1 MHSYG
6 KIYNLGHKA
15 VETLLDGE
23 VVCEEKIDGSQFSW
37 SVNEDGELR
46 CRSKGAQIEPLA
58 PPKMFASAV
67 ETVNLLHKDGLLERG
82 WTYRGEVLCKP
93 KHNALAYDRV
103 PEGNVILFEVDRGE
117 EDCIP
122 PDEKAVVAN
131 RLRLEVVPVLFQGRV
146 TDKDQ
151 LLAMLETVSV
161 LGGQTIEGVVVKAY
175 GRYGVDGKTLM
186 GKHVSEKF
194 KEVHKKDWRLANPTG
209 GDILED
215 LVAAYRTQSRWEKAV
230 QHLRERGELT
240 DSPRDIGPLL
250 KEVNKDVLA
259 ECEDDIKA
267 ALFKWAWKKRLSRGV
282 TAGLP
287 EWYKGLLLER
297 QFDDA

>member
-15 VETLLDGE
+15 VETLLDGD
-23 VVCEEKIDGSQFSW
+23 VVCEEKVDGSQFSW
-37 SVNEDGELR
+37 CVDGNYALH
-46 CRSKGAQIEPLA
+46 CRSKGAQIEPNA

-67 ETVNLLHKDGLLERG
+67 ETVNLLNKDGLLEPG

-103 PEGNVILFEVDRGE
+103 PTGNVIIFEVDKGE
-117 EDCIP
+117 EDCVLP
-122 PDEKAVVAN
+122 EEKALIAG
-131 RLRLEVVPVLFQGRV
+131 RLRLECVPVLFQGRV
-146 TDKDQ
+146 ESKEQ

-161 LGGQTIEGVVVKAY
+161 LGGQTIEGVVLKAY
-175 GRYGVDGKTLM
+175 GHFGVDGKTLM

-194 KEVHKKDWRLANPTG
+194 KEVHKKDWRLSNPTG

-230 QHLRERGELT
+230 QHLRDRGELT
-240 DSPRDIGPLL
+240 DSPKDIGHLL
-250 KEVNKDVLA
+250 KEVNQDVLA
-259 ECEDDIKA
+259 ECEDDIKE

-287 EWYKGLLLER
+287 EWYKELLVGR
-297 QFDDA
+297 QFDA

>member
-23 VVCEEKIDGSQFSW
+23 VVCEEKVDGSQFSFGL
-37 SVNEDGELR
+37 NEDGDLR

-67 ETVNLLHKDGLLERG
+67 VTVKLLHKDGLLVKG

-103 PEGNVILFEVDRGE
+103 PRGNVILFEVDVCE
-117 EDCIP
+117 EDCMSP
-122 PDEKAVVAN
+122 EEKTVVAC
-131 RLRLEVVPVLFQGRV
+131 RLGLEVVPVLFQGV
-146 TDKDQ
+146 LSDKDQ

-175 GRYGVDGKTLM
+175 GRFGVDGKTLM

-194 KEVHKKDWRLANPTG
+194 KEVHKKDWRLSNPTG
-209 GDILED
+209 GDILEG
-215 LVAAYRTQSRWEKAV
+215 LVASYRTQSRWEKAV

-240 DSPRDIGPLL
+240 DSPKDIGLLL
-250 KEVNKDVLA
+250 KEVNQDVLA
-259 ECEDDIKA
+259 ECEDEIKT

-297 QFDDA
+297 QFDG

>member
-15 VETLLDGE
+15 VESLLDGD
-23 VVCEEKIDGSQFSW
+23 VVCEEKVDGSQFSW
-37 SVNEDGELR
+37 RLTEEGHLEM
-46 CRSKGAQIEPLA
+46 RSKGADIVPEA

-67 ETVNLLHKDGLLERG
+67 ETITRLREDDLLEVD
-82 WTYRGEVLCKP
+82 WTYRGEVLAKP
-93 KHNALAYDRV
+93 KHNVLAYDRV
-103 PEGNVILFEVDRGE
+103 PTGNVILFEVDRGE

-122 PDEKAVVAN
+122 PEEKAAIA
-131 RLRLEVVPVLFQGRV
+131 RKLGLEVVPVLFRGKV
-146 TDKDQ
+146 ESKEQ
-151 LLAMLETVSV
+151 LLAMLETVSI
-161 LGGQTIEGVVVKAY
+161 LGGQTIEGVVIKAY
-175 GRYGVDGKTLM
+175 GHFGVDGKTLM

-209 GDILED
+209 GDVLED

-230 QHLRERGELT
+230 QHLRERGDLT

-250 KEVNKDVLA
+250 KEVNLDVIA
-259 ECEDDIKA
+259 ECKEEISEE
-267 ALFKWAWKKRLSRGV
+267 LFKWAWKKRLSRGV

-287 EWYKGLLLER
+287 EWYKELLVGR
-297 QFDDA
+297 QFDA